1 MCGLLC
7 YLDYVCKDRPF
18 YTCGSVGTS
27 NTKTYMTTKT
37 KNGSKRYIWS
47 YMMGKDSCPKDSQ
60 PMHKS

>member
-1 MCGLLC
+1 MA
-7 YLDYVCKDRPF
+7 
-18 YTCGSVGTS
+18 TS